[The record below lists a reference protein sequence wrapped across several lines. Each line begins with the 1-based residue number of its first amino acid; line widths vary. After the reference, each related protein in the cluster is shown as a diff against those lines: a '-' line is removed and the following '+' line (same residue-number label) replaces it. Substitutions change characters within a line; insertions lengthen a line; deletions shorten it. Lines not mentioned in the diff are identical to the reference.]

1 MTAKERI
8 ILNEIVEEIRR
19 DPDNR
24 EDQLQR
30 LERLANFES
39 GSYRAKANNILESAI
54 TTAGVEKAID
64 IARHGGFDPF
74 TQNILIEAL
83 DLIQKNMPLYR
94 EVVTLIAKNNPYPIR
109 QREAPPLVHEWDIVV
124 KALFDI
130 SERIDRLRGHLPEVL
145 MHGEAELVLSGL
157 VPRVRNF
164 LNHIME
170 YVPDEYLDDT
180 ENEIAKT
187 SEGSNVI
194 DVSNLWRQKKEGKE

>member
-1 MTAKERI
+1 LTVKERI
-8 ILNEIVEEIRR
+8 ILSDIVEEIRR

-74 TQNILIEAL
+74 TQNILIKAL
-83 DLIQKNMPLYR
+83 DLIQENMPLYR
-94 EVVTLIAKNNPYPIR
+94 EVVTLIAKNDPYPTK
-109 QREAPPLVHEWDIVV
+109 QRETPLVQDWDIVV
-124 KALFDI
+124 ESLFKI
-130 SERIDRLRGHLPEVL
+130 EGRSEKLKGNLPKVL

-157 VPRVRNF
+157 VPRVQDF
-164 LNHIME
+164 LNHIMKF
-170 YVPDEYLDDT
+170 VPKEYLDDT
-180 ENEIAKT
+180 ESEIAKT

-194 DVSNLWRQKKEGKE
+194 DVSNLWRHKEGKE